1 MAGKRWAGIFPALS
15 TPTDRRGRLDEAG
28 YRGMVRRNIDWGAS
42 RPSHLRGPISPR
54 APLG

>member
-1 MAGKRWAGIFPALS
+1 MAGKRCVGIFPALS

-42 RPSHLRGPISPR
+42 RPNHLWGPISPR
-54 APLG
+54 TLLG